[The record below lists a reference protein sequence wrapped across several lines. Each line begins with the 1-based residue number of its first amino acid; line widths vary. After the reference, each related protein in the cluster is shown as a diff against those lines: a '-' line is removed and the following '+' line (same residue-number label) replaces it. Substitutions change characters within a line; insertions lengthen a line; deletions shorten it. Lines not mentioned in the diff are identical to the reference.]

1 MRLTLPLALAL
12 IAVSAPAT
20 AREALGMFGQW
31 GAFRDSAVP
40 RCYAIAMAEALRH
53 TLSGSKR
60 ETEPYADVGTWPVRA
75 IRGAVHFR
83 LSHRVAPGAAIQ
95 LSLAGEHYRLAGAGL
110 DAWSAD
116 ARMEA
121 AIVAAMRSA
130 DTMTLSSHDRANKPF
145 ADAYVLSGAATAMD
159 AAALSC
165 ARTR

>member
-1 MRLTLPLALAL
+1 MRRALALAL
-12 IAVSAPAT
+12 TLLSAPAV
-20 AREALGMFGQW
+20 ARDALGMFGQW

-40 RCYAIAMAEALRH
+40 RCYAIAMAEAPRH
-53 TLSGSKR
+53 AISGSKR
-60 ETEPYADVGTWPVRA
+60 ETEPYTDIGTWPVRA

-95 LSLAGEHYRLAGAGL
+95 LSLAGQHYRLAGAGL

-130 DTMTLSSHDRANKPF
+130 ETMTLSAHDRANKPF
-145 ADAYVLSGAATAMD
+145 ADSYALSGAATAMD
-159 AAALSC
+159 AAALAC
-165 ARTR
+165 ARG